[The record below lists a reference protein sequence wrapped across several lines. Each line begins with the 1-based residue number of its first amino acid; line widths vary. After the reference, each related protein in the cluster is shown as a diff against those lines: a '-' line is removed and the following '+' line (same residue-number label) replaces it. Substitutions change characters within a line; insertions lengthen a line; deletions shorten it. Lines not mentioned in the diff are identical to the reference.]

1 MRENIVSAAKRI
13 IIKVGTSLLVKDS
26 KLQTYFIT
34 HLAQQIVQLRARGKE
49 CIVVTSGAVGLGAEL
64 NHKGKT
70 PNRTEQQALAAIG
83 QSRLMQAYDHI
94 FAQNDLMTAQVLIT
108 RDDIQSRHN
117 YVAIANTLKQLVN
130 WHVVPIINE
139 NNAISIEAT
148 AIGDNDTLAA
158 LIASQAQAD
167 LLVLLTCVDGLIDYR
182 TNQVVETVTNIEQQA
197 AELVRQE
204 KTELGT
210 GGMATKLQAARIV
223 NESGIAMLIANG
235 QQPYVMTELLQGA
248 NIGTLFCPSKKNLYG
263 KKSWIAFGA
272 DCRGEVHIDHGAQVA
287 VCERGKS
294 LLASGVVQV
303 VDHFSRGDTV
313 ALFCEG
319 QRIARG
325 ITHYSSTELE
335 QVKGCQ
341 VSYID
346 ELFTGKLPA
355 EVIHRDNLALL

>member
-34 HLAQQIVQLRARGKE
+34 HLAQQIVQLRAWGKE

-108 RDDIQSRHN
+108 RDDIQNRHN

-204 KTELGT
+204 KQNWVPAGWQRNCKRRVSS
-210 GGMATKLQAARIV
+210 M
-223 NESGIAMLIANG
+223 
-235 QQPYVMTELLQGA
+235 
-248 NIGTLFCPSKKNLYG
+248 
-263 KKSWIAFGA
+263 
-272 DCRGEVHIDHGAQVA
+272 
-287 VCERGKS
+287 S
-294 LLASGVVQV
+294 LVL
-303 VDHFSRGDTV
+303 R
-313 ALFCEG
+313 C
-319 QRIARG
+319 
-325 ITHYSSTELE
+325 
-335 QVKGCQ
+335 
-341 VSYID
+341 
-346 ELFTGKLPA
+346 
-355 EVIHRDNLALL
+355 